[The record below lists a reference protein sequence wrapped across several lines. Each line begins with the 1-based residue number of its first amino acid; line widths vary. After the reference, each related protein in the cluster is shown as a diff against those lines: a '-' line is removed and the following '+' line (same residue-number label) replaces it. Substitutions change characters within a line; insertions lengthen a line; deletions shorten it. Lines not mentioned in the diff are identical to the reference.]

1 MAKIRAVIL
10 DFDGV
15 LAESNEEKSAAFE
28 ELFALYPEYS
38 EAMRAFHLD
47 HYSSSRYDKFAYYAE
62 VLMGSSAASLVVDEM
77 AAQYARLVIDRVIA
91 CPSVPGAVDFLREFS
106 AVVPLYISSATPQ
119 EELRTIV
126 ARRGIDRYITI
137 AFGNPPTTKAAAIS
151 NVLEREGLGPDKVVF
166 VGDSASDYEA
176 AAEAD
181 LVFLGRDSGRPF
193 SGLDVELHA
202 DLNGVST
209 ALRKLI

>member
-1 MAKIRAVIL
+1 MKIRAVIL

-15 LAESNEEKSAAFE
+15 LAESNDEKSAAFE
-28 ELFALYPEYS
+28 EFFALYPEHAA
-38 EAMRAFHLD
+38 AMRAFHLD
-47 HYSSSRYDKFAYYAE
+47 HYSNSRYDKFAHYAE
-62 VLMGSSAASLVVDEM
+62 VLMGSSVASTVVDEM

-91 CPSVPGAVDFLREFS
+91 CPSVPGAVEFLREFS

-126 ARRGIDRYITI
+126 DCRGIARYITI
-137 AFGNPPTTKAAAIS
+137 AFGNPPTTKAAAIRT
-151 NVLEREGLGPDKVVF
+151 VLEREGAEPDEVVF
-166 VGDSASDYEA
+166 VGDSASDFEA

-193 SGLDVELHA
+193 DSFDVELHA
-202 DLNGVST
+202 DLIGIAT
-209 ALRKLI
+209 ALRKMI